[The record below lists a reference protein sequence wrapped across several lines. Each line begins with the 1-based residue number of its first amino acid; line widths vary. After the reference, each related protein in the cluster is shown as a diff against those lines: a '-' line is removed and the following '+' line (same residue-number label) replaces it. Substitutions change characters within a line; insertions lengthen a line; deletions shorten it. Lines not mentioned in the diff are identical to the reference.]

1 MDRSGWSMVWLI
13 PARMFYIDNNRVSDV
28 DQWCDVPMSFKLS
41 KKRGMWCLK
50 RILSLTGREVMRERE
65 TVHVILDKMRERD
78 ERGMRDERERDRSRQ
93 FWSQSWLGQGE
104 MKCLFFFVEKRER
117 ERVCVCVCVF
127 VCVYVCVIW
136 GLTCYDLFWTFIFD
150 FFFLIFDYFLIYL
163 IFFFSFSLFALEHE
177 EAYEWRGIW
186 LRVRWCDTIISELID
201 MV

>member
-104 MKCLFFFVEKRER
+104 MKCLFFCFFFFWEKRER
-117 ERVCVCVCVF
+117 ECVCVCVCLC
-127 VCVYVCVIW
+127 VCICVW
-136 GLTCYDLFWTFIFD
+136 YDVWIVMICSGPL
-150 FFFLIFDYFLIYL
+150 YL
-163 IFFFSFSLFALEHE
+163 IFFSLFALEHE

>member
-50 RILSLTGREVMRERE
+50 RSLSLTGREVMRERE

-104 MKCLFFFVEKRER
+104 MKCLFFFFCFFLLRKER
-117 ERVCVCVCVF
+117 ESVCVCVCDLRFDLLWSVLDL
-127 VCVYVCVIW
+127 YIW
-136 GLTCYDLFWTFIFD
+136 
-150 FFFLIFDYFLIYL
+150 FFFLFLL
-163 IFFFSFSLFALEHE
+163 WNMKRHMNE
-177 EAYEWRGIW
+177 EAY
-186 LRVRWCDTIISELID
+186 D
-201 MV
+201 

>member
-1 MDRSGWSMVWLI
+1 MLI
-13 PARMFYIDNNRVSDV
+13 SDV
-28 DQWCDVPMSFKLS
+28 MCLWVSSFR
-41 KKRGMWCLK
+41 KKGGMWCLK

-104 MKCLFFFVEKRER
+104 MKCLFFLFFFCWEKR
-117 ERVCVCVCVF
+117 ERVCVCVCVWSK
-127 VCVYVCVIW
+127 VWLVMICS
-136 GLTCYDLFWTFIFD
+136 GPL
-150 FFFLIFDYFLIYL
+150 YL
-163 IFFFSFSLFALEHE
+163 IFFSLFALEHE